1 MSGFHPTF
9 RSLCL
14 EAVAYGS
21 SGGASNL
28 AVKTLTI
35 GALSQAASW
44 QRSLCIANAT
54 DRIDTVLLKALVT
67 CCARVAR
74 WQEALQILCSSFL
87 SHSLQAS
94 AVTFNA
100 AISACAASQQWQ
112 LAINFVEEMED
123 QKLAPD
129 SLTFNSA
136 FFVRLVC
143 QIFLTGLVHCGSRG
157 ATGKCCT
164 FLSHLIASLGLM
176 LAFGEAGYW
185 QRALNVLN
193 TFSARSCHCAG
204 EIARVFTYRDVCN
217 LMLFDASSFER
228 ITVND
233 CD

>member
-14 EAVAYGS
+14 QAVAYGS

-44 QRSLCIANAT
+44 QRSLCIANVT
-54 DRIDTVLLKALVT
+54 DRIDTVLLNALVT

-74 WQEALQILCSSFL
+74 WQEALQILCSSLL

-94 AVTFNA
+94 VVTFNA

-112 LAINFVEEMED
+112 LAINFIEEMEG

-157 ATGKCCT
+157 ATGEVLH
-164 FLSHLIASLGLM
+164 FLKPFDCKS
-176 LAFGEAGYW
+176 
-185 QRALNVLN
+185 R
-193 TFSARSCHCAG
+193 
-204 EIARVFTYRDVCN
+204 
-217 LMLFDASSFER
+217 FDACFWRGTILAARIQCPQYLFCSQLSLCRRDRKSFDILELH
-228 ITVND
+228 T
-233 CD
+233 

>member
-1 MSGFHPTF
+1 MTKQMSGFHPIF

-14 EAVAYGS
+14 QAVAYGS

-54 DRIDTVLLKALVT
+54 DRIDTVLLNALVT

-74 WQEALQILCSSFL
+74 WQEALQILCSSLL

-94 AVTFNA
+94 VVTFNA

-112 LAINFVEEMED
+112 LAINFIEEMED

-143 QIFLTGLVHCGSRG
+143 QVFLTGLVHFGSRG
-157 ATGKCCT
+157 TTGEV
-164 FLSHLIASLGLM
+164 LHLFKPFDCKS
-176 LAFGEAGYW
+176 
-185 QRALNVLN
+185 R
-193 TFSARSCHCAG
+193 
-204 EIARVFTYRDVCN
+204 
-217 LMLFDASSFER
+217 FDACCWRGRILAARTQCPQYLFCSQLSLCRRDRKSFH
-228 ITVND
+228 ILDLHT
-233 CD
+233 

>member
-1 MSGFHPTF
+1 M
-9 RSLCL
+9 
-14 EAVAYGS
+14 VAYGS

-44 QRSLCIANAT
+44 QRSLCIANAA
-54 DRIDTVLLKALVT
+54 DRIDTVLLNALVT

-74 WQEALQILCSSFL
+74 WQEALQILCSSLL

-94 AVTFNA
+94 VVTFNA

-112 LAINFVEEMED
+112 LAINFVEEMEG
-123 QKLAPD
+123 QRLAPD

-143 QIFLTGLVHCGSRG
+143 KNFFTGLVHFGSG
-157 ATGKCCT
+157 ATGEVLHLYKP
-164 FLSHLIASLGLM
+164 LSHLLASLGLM

-193 TFSARSCHCAG
+193 AFSARSCHSG
-204 EIARVFTYRDVCN
+204 QERGQEFSHIGTSYLGDPRRDVCD
-217 LMLFDASSFER
+217 LMLFDALS
-228 ITVND
+228 
-233 CD
+233 